1 VKITNIVSHFAVLVL
16 RLALALEPVCPVHL
30 LCLVITA
37 IDEHACG
44 V

>member
-16 RLALALEPVCPVHL
+16 RLALEPVCPVHL